1 VGANSYTTSRDLT
14 TAARRP
20 RPGAPSQRTALFLS
34 APVNGPTGPAG
45 SARLEGLIGIR
56 LCPREA
62 RTSRNGPPSST
73 SSPAPPAC
81 GGGSRRGE
89 PPGAGRRGAS
99 RLAALSGQRRAPS
112 VLPTSRGELRQRHRY
127 DFRISPQ
134 PRRHPPTQAEIPD
147 RSSPTDACPATLAR
161 RYPLPLPRLV
171 LPASPRVASTVH
183 PLGSLTLTSL
193 SLICPAPHS
202 LAAAPPQAPSSFPPG
217 LARPGLPG
225 RSRKGGSGAKRR
237 TPLPRKPRRDAKET
251 PSRWAAACCAHGRNP
266 LNETDGAKQ
275 MEGNRPGNHR
285 RHDRAD
291 LGSRFPRAICPA
303 AGFTRSGSQ
312 T

>member
-1 VGANSYTTSRDLT
+1 LT